1 MSSARLGG
9 PGFTRRSLLAGIGL
23 GAVGLTAAACGS
35 NTGRG
40 GSAPGSLQ
48 QWYHAYG
55 EDGVHEAVQRYA
67 AEYPAGE
74 VSVQWNPGDYDSK
87 IVTALQNSAVPD
99 VFEAQV
105 KVDWVRQNQ
114 VVPLDDVL
122 GDARGDFPEQ
132 VLATA
137 TVDGRLYAIPQAV
150 DTQVLFYRKS
160 RLADAGVR
168 PPQTVDELID
178 AAKRLDSPTGRGLFV
193 GNDGGVG
200 VLAGP
205 LLWSAGLDYL
215 SADQRSTGFDDPRA
229 AVAFGKLAE
238 LGDSGLLLGA
248 PADWSDPSAFIDGL
262 AAMQWTGLWNIP
274 KVAAALGDD
283 FGVLPFPR
291 LDDQG
296 APSVPIG
303 AYGAMVNAR
312 SSDVAAAKDFVRWLW
327 VDRTDHQLEFAAAF
341 GFHLPARDS
350 LTGRASALRTGPAA
364 DAVRYTREHAHLVGG
379 PMWTSAANSALSD
392 ALFRIARQGA
402 DPVAETRQV
411 VSTSDAELK
420 RLHG

>member
-67 AEYPAGE
+67 AEYPQGE

-122 GDARGDFPEQ
+122 GDARDDFPEQ

-168 PPQTVDELID
+168 PPRTVDELID
-178 AAKRLDSPTGRGLFV
+178 AAKRLDSPTSRGLFV

-215 SADQRSTGFDDPRA
+215 TPDQRSTGFDDPRA

-379 PMWTSAANSALSD
+379 PMWTSAAGSALSD

>member
-1 MSSARLGG
+1 M
-9 PGFTRRSLLAGIGL
+9 
-23 GAVGLTAAACGS
+23 
-35 NTGRG
+35 
-40 GSAPGSLQ
+40 
-48 QWYHAYG
+48 
-55 EDGVHEAVQRYA
+55 
-67 AEYPAGE
+67 
-74 VSVQWNPGDYDSK
+74 
-87 IVTALQNSAVPD
+87 QNSAVPD

-122 GDARGDFPEQ
+122 GDARDDFPEQ

-168 PPQTVDELID
+168 PPRTVDELID
-178 AAKRLDSPTGRGLFV
+178 AAKRLDSPTSRGLFV

-215 SADQRSTGFDDPRA
+215 TPDQRSTGFDDPRA

-327 VDRTDHQLEFAAAF
+327 VDRTDHQLEFATAF

-350 LTGRASALRTGPAA
+350 LTGRAAELRTGPAA

-379 PMWTSAANSALSD
+379 PMWTSAAGSALSD

>member
-1 MSSARLGG
+1 M
-9 PGFTRRSLLAGIGL
+9 AGIGL

-67 AEYPAGE
+67 AEYPQGE

-122 GDARGDFPEQ
+122 GDARDDFPEQ

-215 SADQRSTGFDDPRA
+215 TPDQRGTGFDDPRA

-238 LGDSGLLLGA
+238 LADGGGLLLGA

-262 AAMQWTGLWNIP
+262 AAMQWTGLWNVP
-274 KVAAALGDD
+274 KIAAALGDD

-291 LDDQG
+291 LDSQG

-303 AYGAMVNAR
+303 AYGAAVNAR

-327 VDRTDHQLEFAAAF
+327 VDRTDHQLEFATAF
-341 GFHLPARDS
+341 GFHLPARDG
-350 LTGRASALRTGPAA
+350 LTGRAAELRTGPAA

-379 PMWTSAANSALSD
+379 PMWTSAANSAMSD

-402 DPVAETRQV
+402 DPVAETRKI